1 MNTPQLTSG
10 WVRKFSM
17 LGGRNECRAWS
28 RHTTARCLYLYMKSS
43 YKEPGSGSGL
53 WLFIPF
59 TWPSSKCSPQE
70 GLDHIFDSVVS
81 PLFYPHQT
89 YSPHHIL
96 WQKFKEKFYNG
107 SLCFDSGSN
116 WEGPQDWKW
125 SLSWLCQMKQTPQ
138 SLDWFR
144 LESLAVSSK
153 SLKLR
158 IGCIIVKKW

>member
-70 GLDHIFDSVVS
+70 GLNHIFRSVVS

-89 YSPHHIL
+89 CSPHPSFGRNLRRNSTMEVSVLI
-96 WQKFKEKFYNG
+96 QAQTEKGHRTGNG
-107 SLCFDSGSN
+107 
-116 WEGPQDWKW
+116 
-125 SLSWLCQMKQTPQ
+125 
-138 SLDWFR
+138 
-144 LESLAVSSK
+144 A
-153 SLKLR
+153 
-158 IGCIIVKKW
+158 